1 MDANLNLVR
10 YTKILVYLI
19 LILYSWKGALM
30 AIQNLW
36 VKNFKGT
43 LILKVKM
50 QCDNNVDLQ
59 SFVFHSFLENV
70 CTAHNALKYKSSFCK

>member
-1 MDANLNLVR
+1 
-10 YTKILVYLI
+10 
-19 LILYSWKGALM
+19 M

-36 VKNFKGT
+36 DKNFKGT

-70 CTAHNALKYKSSFCK
+70 CTAHNALKYKSSFCKWKESNINDERWKPGR